1 MENVKT
7 GLNKVENM
15 ILEGSLERVV
25 FINPSNDFMVGR
37 LTVRGRTEPVTIVGT
52 LPGPHQGEILILE
65 GEWIFD
71 KKYGEQFRF
80 KSSQTKQPSSVSG
93 IEKYLSSSLIKGVGS
108 EIASRITAK
117 FGESALD
124 IIENH
129 PERLQEVP
137 GIGAKR
143 SRQIS
148 EAFAAQKG
156 IRDTM
161 LFLQSHGVSSN
172 YAFKIHKKYG
182 NRAVEAVKRNP
193 YTLATDIRGIGF
205 LSADKIAG
213 SLGIDMRSPLRAQAG
228 ILHVL
233 EEIQGEGHT
242 YYPKDKLLER
252 SRKLLSID
260 HETLERALDSLL
272 NSKRIEIQDHRV
284 YPERMARVENAVAR
298 DLRDLM
304 SSPRFIPPIK
314 IQAALQWVA
323 KRSKVDLSDTQK
335 KAVAA
340 ALENKVQ
347 IVTGGPGTGK
357 TTLVR
362 SVIQILEAKRL
373 KICLAAPTGRAAKR
387 LSEATQREAKTLH
400 RLLEYS
406 PAQGGFQRNKGRPI
420 EAEFVIID
428 EVSMVDISL
437 MSYLL
442 AALDPMTSLLLV
454 GDVDQLPSV
463 GPGNVLRDLINSNK
477 TPVIKLDTVFRQAE
491 SSSIVLNAHR
501 INHGLIPENTSN
513 PEELSDFYII
523 EREDPEEAL
532 ASILEMVK
540 KRIPSRFGVDPLLEL
555 QALCPMRK
563 GVLGSENLNREFR
576 EALNPNGL
584 DIKGGR
590 HRVGDRVLQTRN
602 NYDKD
607 VFNGDIGIIKSY
619 ETEWDEAVIQ
629 FEDKEVNYHLSEM
642 DELEPAYAVTVH
654 KSQGSEYPVVI
665 MPLTTQHYMM
675 LKRNLLYT
683 AVTRGKKLVTLVC
696 SKKALKI
703 AVENGEVDSR
713 YTWLAPKI

>member
-1 MENVKT
+1 M
-7 GLNKVENM
+7 GLNKAENM

-37 LTVRGRTEPVTIVGT
+37 LRVRGRTEPVTIVGT
-52 LPGPHQGEILILE
+52 LPKPHQGEILILE
-65 GEWIFD
+65 GAWIFD

-80 KSSQTKQPSSVSG
+80 NSSQTKQPSSVSG
-93 IEKYLSSSLIKGVGS
+93 IEKYLSSSLIKGIGS

-161 LFLQSHGVSSN
+161 LFLQSHGVTSN

-182 NRAVEAVKRNP
+182 NNAVDAVKRNP
-193 YTLATDIRGIGF
+193 YTLATDIKGIGF

-228 ILHVL
+228 ALHVL

-252 SRKLLSID
+252 CRKLLSID
-260 HETLERALDSLL
+260 RGTLERALDSLL
-272 NSKRIEIQDHRV
+272 ISRRIEIQDDRV

-314 IQAALQWVA
+314 IEAALQWVA
-323 KRSKVDLSDTQK
+323 KRSKFDLSDAQK
-335 KAVAA
+335 RAVAA

-357 TTLVR
+357 TTLIR
-362 SVIQILEAKRL
+362 SVIQILEAKKLR
-373 KICLAAPTGRAAKR
+373 ICLAAPTGRAAKR
-387 LSEATQREAKTLH
+387 LSEATEREAKTIH

-406 PAQGGFQRNKGRPI
+406 PGQGGFQRNKGRPI
-420 EAEFVIID
+420 ESEFVIVD

-477 TPVIKLDTVFRQAE
+477 TPVTKLDTVFRQAE
-491 SSSIVLNAHR
+491 SSLIVTNAHR
-501 INHGLIPENTSN
+501 INQGLLPENTDK

-532 ASILEMVK
+532 AVILEMVK
-540 KRIPSRFGVDPLLEL
+540 KRIPSRFGINPLLEL

-563 GVLGSENLNREFR
+563 GALGSENLNREFR
-576 EALNPNGL
+576 EALNPEGL

-629 FEDKEVNYHLSEM
+629 FEDKEVNYHISEM

-703 AVENGEVDSR
+703 AVENAEVDSR
-713 YTWLAPKI
+713 YTWLARKI